1 MFQYHDKFVGVLLTN
16 GGRGA
21 GVSST
26 NHQGKIGEGSSLIV
40 DATPHHLE
48 SGALK
53 LDIKNM

>member
-1 MFQYHDKFVGVLLTN
+1 MGE
-16 GGRGA
+16 G

-26 NHQGKIGEGSSLIV
+26 NYQGKKGEGSSLIV

-53 LDIKNM
+53 LTGHWILKMSSIYI